1 MDVEFGLQRG
11 GQRGSPGESN
21 YISQL
26 RKGLKF
32 AHTKARHIAQ
42 RQQARHRGLYDLK
55 CSDATLTVGDL
66 VLVKQ
71 TAWKGRHK
79 IQDRWESGEYQVVG
93 QPTPG
98 VPAYTVKSLAGGKTL
113 VLHRNLLLP
122 LQGRLRQKGETVEEG
137 VTDSDKEEEG
147 RDVRPKVA
155 RAPQGSPR
163 VTTKPQDSLT
173 PAVPSASSLPDHSP
187 LESISGDEG
196 SDGEDEIEYT
206 ADSLTS
212 HTTASSST
220 SADILSAEASS
231 SIPHSITESQ
241 FSTVMPYMED
251 SGHASGNVF
260 IETSSA
266 IDPQVSQ
273 HIPQSP
279 IQTDASTASS
289 PIETTPEQTPVPRS
303 SARGTRGAP
312 PVHFGKVITHCTR
325 VTDRTDKPAFR
336 QTLFVSCIPNTVLA

>member
-1 MDVEFGLQRG
+1 M
-11 GQRGSPGESN
+11 
-21 YISQL
+21 
-26 RKGLKF
+26 
-32 AHTKARHIAQ
+32 
-42 RQQARHRGLYDLK
+42 
-55 CSDATLTVGDL
+55 
-66 VLVKQ
+66 
-71 TAWKGRHK
+71 
-79 IQDRWESGEYQVVG
+79 
-93 QPTPG
+93 
-98 VPAYTVKSLAGGKTL
+98 KSLAGGRTK

-137 VTDSDKEEEG
+137 VTDSDEEEEG
-147 RDVRPKVA
+147 RAVRPKVA
-155 RAPQGSPR
+155 RAPKGSPR

-187 LESISGDEG
+187 PESISGDED
-196 SDGEDEIEYT
+196 SDGEDEIEYNT
-206 ADSLTS
+206 DSLTS

-251 SGHASGNVF
+251 SGHTSDNVF

-266 IDPQVSQ
+266 IDPHVSQ

-279 IQTDASTASS
+279 IQTDTSTASS
-289 PIETTPEQTPVPRS
+289 PIETTPEQTPAPRR
-303 SARGTRGAP
+303 SARSTRGAP

-325 VTDRTDKPAFR
+325 VTDMDR
-336 QTLFVSCIPNTVLA
+336 QACI